1 MILEDTRPVKV
12 ISTVNWTCKS
22 IEKITKKYL
31 ERRIKMA
38 TKIAR
43 LTTGE
48 EIISDFSE
56 NGDTVSFKNPA
67 MLIPAGNGQLA
78 FLPWMMY
85 AELENNTVTISSEH
99 VMFVAPPKKEL
110 MNEYNKTIGSGL
122 VVPETKPELSLTT

>member
-1 MILEDTRPVKV
+1 
-12 ISTVNWTCKS
+12 
-22 IEKITKKYL
+22 
-31 ERRIKMA
+31 MA